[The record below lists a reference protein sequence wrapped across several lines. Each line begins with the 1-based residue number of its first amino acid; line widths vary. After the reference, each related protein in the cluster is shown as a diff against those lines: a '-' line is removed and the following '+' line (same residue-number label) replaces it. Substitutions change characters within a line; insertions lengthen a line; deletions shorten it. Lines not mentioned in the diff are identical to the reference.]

1 MIVDE
6 LHDVLEARK
15 ALAIAEARKLKC
27 ATEGDPVTG
36 YAHSLL
42 EVAEAEADAE
52 EAELAYGY
60 ALETFWRH
68 VEQIAEAEAKYV
80 ARQGAE

>member
-15 ALAIAEARKLKC
+15 ALAIAEARWRKF

-42 EVAEAEADAE
+42 EVARAEADVDE
-52 EAELAYGY
+52 RELAYKR
-60 ALETFWRH
+60 ALDTFWLR
-68 VEQIAEAEAKYV
+68 VEQVAEGEAKYV